1 MFLNHNTSVLQTEA
15 AMKYLLLLIVGVF
28 LFAGISSV
36 RADELDIEDLP
47 VVEMNLG
54 ASKQA
59 SRTDAEAVQREEEA
73 IKLDG
78 LNVAQVKELR
88 EKSEKF
94 TFQAEVN
101 RMMKLIINSLYRN
114 KEIFLRELISNA
126 SDALDKIRLLSLT
139 DPGVLDTNSNLE
151 IKIKADKEGKV
162 LHLIDTGIGMTKQ
175 DLINNLGTIA
185 KSGTADFLSKMQETK
200 TENQDVNDMIGQF
213 GVGFYSA
220 FLVADR
226 VVVTTKHNDDKQ
238 YIWESDAASFSIVE
252 DPRGNTL
259 QRGSQISLH
268 LKDEAQDF
276 LEEDTVKQLIKKYS
290 QFINFPIYMW
300 TSKEVEEEVPVEEE
314 ATEKPEKK
322 DEDQTEEED
331 GKVEEEAEEEKPKT
345 KKIKKTVWDWE
356 IMNDSKPIWT
366 RKPNDVTDDEY
377 TEFYKS
383 LTKDTSEPLTHT
395 HFVAEG
401 EVTFK
406 SLLFIPKVQPSESFN
421 KYGTKSDNIK
431 LYVRR
436 VFITDEFNDMMPNYL
451 NFIRGVVDS
460 DDLPLNVSRE
470 TLQQHKLIKVI
481 KKKLVRKALDMIKKL
496 DKEAYEKLWKE
507 FSTNIKLGIMEDPSN
522 RSRLAKLLRFQSSD
536 SPKGYTSLSDYVSRM
551 KPKQEHIYFIAG
563 ASRGEIEKTPFAE
576 RLLSRGYEVLYLVE
590 AVDEY
595 SISALPEFD
604 GKKFQNIAK
613 EGFVLNESEES
624 KARFDELK
632 TEFEPLLKWLN
643 DVALKDKIAKAL
655 VSERLSNSPCA
666 LVASMFGWTG
676 NMERLALANAHQKTD
691 DPQRQ
696 YYLNQRKT
704 LEINPRHPLM
714 RELLRRVE
722 ADGEDVVA
730 KDMAVLMFNTATLRS
745 GFHLSETA
753 DFADSIERMMRQTLG
768 VSQDEQPEPEDFA
781 EEDDSANAGSK
792 DEEEEVNADDDAE
805 HDEL

>member
-1 MFLNHNTSVLQTEA
+1 
-15 AMKYLLLLIVGVF
+15 MKYLLLLIVGVF
-28 LFAGISSV
+28 LFAGLSPV
-36 RADELDIEDLP
+36 RADDADTEDLP

-54 ASKQA
+54 ASKEG

-78 LNVAQVKELR
+78 LNVAQIKELR

-139 DPGVLDTNSNLE
+139 EPGVLDTNSNLE

-162 LHLIDTGIGMTKQ
+162 LHIIDTGIGMTKQ
-175 DLINNLGTIA
+175 DLVNNLGTIA

-200 TENQDVNDMIGQF
+200 TESQDVNDMIGQF

-226 VVVTTKHNDDKQ
+226 VVVTTKHNDDVQ

-300 TSKEVEEEVPVEEE
+300 TSKEVEEEIPVEEDT
-314 ATEKPEKK
+314 AEKPEKK
-322 DEDQTEEED
+322 DEDQIEEED
-331 GKVEEEAEEEKPKT
+331 GQVEEESEDEKPKT

-356 IMNDSKPIWT
+356 VMNDSKPIWT
-366 RKPNDVTDDEY
+366 RKPNDVTEDEY

-383 LTKDTSEPLTHT
+383 LTKDTSDPLTHT

-496 DKEAYEKLWKE
+496 DKETYEKFWKE

-522 RSRLAKLLRFQSSD
+522 RSRLAKLLRFQSSN
-536 SPKGYTSLSDYVSRM
+536 SKSAKEYTSLSDYVSRM

-563 ASRGEIEKTPFAE
+563 ASRAEVEKTPFAE

-624 KARFDELK
+624 KAKFEELK

-714 RELLRRVE
+714 RELLRRVD
-722 ADGEDVVA
+722 ADAEDVVA

-745 GFHLSETA
+745 GFHLPETA

-768 VSQDEQPEPEDFA
+768 VSQDEQPEPEEFV
-781 EEDDSANAGSK
+781 EEDNGDVDPN
-792 DEEEEVNADDDAE
+792 EEEEVNADDDAE